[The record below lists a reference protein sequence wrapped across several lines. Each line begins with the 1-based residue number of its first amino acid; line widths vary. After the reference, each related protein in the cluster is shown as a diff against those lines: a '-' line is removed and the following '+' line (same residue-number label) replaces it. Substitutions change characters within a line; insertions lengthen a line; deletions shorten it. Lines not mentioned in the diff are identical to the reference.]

1 MRQAP
6 THRRPS
12 PGAERKT
19 QPLPWR
25 LRYLLLQRRRPR

>member
-6 THRRPS
+6 TRRRLTDGPQ
-12 PGAERKT
+12 RKT